1 MKIMRF
7 FMLFVCMLQAT
18 IYAKAYEVSQLPIV
32 VRVIPEWTNEYPT
45 VINNWNG
52 IFVSSVQGELPPI
65 LSVVTSING
74 CSTKGMSESSFNDIL
89 MQVEESKIEY
99 LVKIE
104 GDNKKKE
111 CILHYHK
118 SIYWAEGVK
127 LSNPETISDNI
138 QIQNLKNAS
147 AFNFNTFAFQ
157 LGYIEE
163 IEEEKVLKS
172 VATRLRD
179 LGFKKVDDTDSA
191 DMILKL
197 SKGRDNYNSYKL
209 SLNILDR
216 KVLSGGN
223 ERIIWTLDINGL
235 KSDLRRHQNDII
247 RSFNDVCRYFP
258 FDIPIYSN
266 SITTLGIAFES
277 KSAVPTGRTLKILP
291 NSDAYNKGL
300 RSGDAIIK
308 AYLGYNTI
316 LYATRTRRCYFKP
329 NKKDGAKNWRIDFY
343 TVLPIPSY
351 TINWAYDYLSL
362 RRYDDLISK
371 HHFRIRSKN
380 GNKFTV
386 DAPFE
391 KQTIKFKYI
400 R

>member
-1 MKIMRF
+1 
-7 FMLFVCMLQAT
+7 MLFVCMLQAT

-104 GDNKKKE
+104 GENKKKE

-172 VATRLRD
+172 VATRLRN
-179 LGFKKVDDTDSA
+179 LGFKKIDDTDSA

-197 SKGRDNYNSYKL
+197 SKGRDNYNGYKL

-216 KVLSGGN
+216 KVLTGGN

-235 KSDLRRHQNDII
+235 KSDLKRHQNDII

-258 FDIPIYSN
+258 FDVPVYSN

-277 KSAVPTGRTLKILP
+277 KSAVPTGKTLKILP

-308 AYLGYNTI
+308 AYVGGNTD
-316 LYATRTRRCYFKP
+316 LFFTKTRRCYP
-329 NKKDGAKNWRIDFY
+329 
-343 TVLPIPSY
+343 
-351 TINWAYDYLSL
+351 
-362 RRYDDLISK
+362 
-371 HHFRIRSKN
+371 
-380 GNKFTV
+380 
-386 DAPFE
+386 
-391 KQTIKFKYI
+391 
-400 R
+400 

>member
-1 MKIMRF
+1 
-7 FMLFVCMLQAT
+7 MLFVCMLQAT

-89 MQVEESKIEY
+89 MKVEESKIEY

-104 GDNKKKE
+104 GENKKKE

-157 LGYIEE
+157 LGYVEE

-172 VATRLRD
+172 VATRLRN
-179 LGFKKVDDTDSA
+179 LGFKKTDDTDSA

-197 SKGRDNYNSYKL
+197 SKGRDNYNGYKL

-216 KVLSGGN
+216 KVLTGGN

-235 KSDLRRHQNDII
+235 KNDLKRHQNDII

-258 FDIPIYSN
+258 FDVPVYSN

-277 KSAVPTGRTLKILP
+277 KSAVPTGRTLMILP

-308 AYLGYNTI
+308 AYVGGNTA
-316 LYATRTRRCYFKP
+316 LYMTKTRRCYFKP
-329 NKKDGAKNWRIDFY
+329 NKKDGSKNWGIDFLA
-343 TVLPIPSY
+343 VFPIIPKY

-362 RRYDDLISK
+362 RRYDDQISK